1 MPFDEGRDSLQP
13 GRALTGPVLI
23 TGATGFVGSHVA
35 DRLARF
41 DVTVR
46 ALVRRTSDTRRLR
59 ALGVE
64 LIEGSLSD
72 EDSVRRAVQGAAAV
86 VHLGALTRAR
96 TEAEFQH
103 VNGEGTAMLVR
114 AAASADPR
122 PRRFV
127 YLSSLAA
134 VGPPVD
140 GKPVRP
146 DDPARPITAYG
157 RSKRFGETA
166 CLDAADVLDIAVL
179 RAPAVYGPGDRDL
192 YTFFR
197 LASLGVLPMPAGP
210 VRPLQLVHIEDLVDA
225 VVRALSAPAGTG
237 IVHIAEERAYAW
249 EQVARLVADAV
260 GSRARVVRI
269 PVALFRFCAAAS
281 EGVARITR
289 SATIFNR
296 DKARELL
303 APGWLCETEEAFQRL
318 GFRARITLPEGLTR
332 TADWYRNEGWL

>member
-1 MPFDEGRDSLQP
+1 MYAD
-13 GRALTGPVLI
+13 RALTGPVLI

-35 DRLARF
+35 ERLARSGA
-41 DVTVR
+41 TVR
-46 ALVRRTSDTRRLR
+46 ALVRRTSDTRRLH

-64 LIEGSLSD
+64 LIEGGLAD
-72 EDSVRRAVQGAAAV
+72 EDSARRAVQGVAAI

-96 TEAEFQH
+96 TEAEYQR
-103 VNGEGTAMLVR
+103 VNAEGTAMLVR
-114 AAASADPR
+114 AAVSTDPR

-146 DDPARPITAYG
+146 EDPARPITAYG
-157 RSKRFGETA
+157 RSKRIGETA
-166 CLDAADVLDIAVL
+166 CLDAADVLDVAVL

-197 LASLGVLPMPAGP
+197 LASLGVLPMPNGP
-210 VRPLQLVHIEDLVDA
+210 ARPLQLVHVDDLVDA
-225 VVRALSAPAGTG
+225 VVRALAAPAGTG

-249 EQVARLVADAV
+249 EQVARMVADAV
-260 GSRARVVRI
+260 GSRARLVRI
-269 PVALFRFCAAAS
+269 PAVVFRACAAAS
-281 EGVARITR
+281 EGFASITR

-303 APGWLCETEEAFQRL
+303 APGWLCETEEAFRRL
-318 GFRARITLPEGLTR
+318 GFRARIALPEGLTR